1 MTAIRRQG
9 AAFCAVALLT
19 AALSPL
25 LAQADP
31 AAALAVLAALILLLG
46 VPHGALDP
54 VFARNVPGMQRGAQG
69 MVRWAGFWLGYLALA
84 AGVVLLWRLVPAVF
98 LLGFLAISAGH
109 FSGDPAAGAPPLAR
123 MLHGGAPIVLPTL
136 LHAGEVGRLF
146 TLLAGA
152 DAAALVLPALHAL
165 AWPWLLG
172 LALTAAWRA
181 RTDGMAGL
189 ELASVGLL
197 AAVAPPLPAFT
208 VFFCGMHSPRHILRT
223 AVYAGSS
230 LRAVLLGCAGP
241 MLLTALGA
249 MAAWWWLDGV
259 AVEARVIQ
267 LVFVGLAALTVPH
280 MALVERVRLRG
291 WAGG

>member
-9 AAFCAVALLT
+9 AAFCAVALLA
-19 AALSPL
+19 AALAPL
-25 LAQADP
+25 LGQADP
-31 AAALAVLAALILLLG
+31 AAALAVLAVLILLLG

-54 VFARNVPGMQRGAQG
+54 VFARNLPGVQG
-69 MVRWAGFWLGYLALA
+69 WMRWAGFWLGYLALA
-84 AGVVLLWRLVPAVF
+84 AGVVLLWQLTPAVF
-98 LLGFLAISAGH
+98 LLGFLAISAAH

-123 MLHGGAPIVLPTL
+123 LLHGGAPIVLPAL
-136 LHAGEVGRLF
+136 LHGPEVGRLF

-152 DAAALVLPALHAL
+152 DAAALALPVLHAL
-165 AWPWLLG
+165 AWPWLATLG
-172 LALTAAWRA
+172 LVAAWQT
-181 RTDGMAGL
+181 RTDGLAGL
-189 ELASVGLL
+189 ELASVGVLMAL
-197 AAVAPPLPAFT
+197 APPLPAFT

-223 AVYAGSS
+223 AAYAGSP

-241 MLLTALGA
+241 MLLVAAGA
-249 MAAWWWLDGV
+249 AAAWWWLDGV

-291 WAGG
+291 WARD

>member
-9 AAFCAVALLT
+9 AIFCAAALLT

-54 VFARNVPGMQRGAQG
+54 VFARNVPGMQGGAQG

-84 AGVVLLWRLVPAVF
+84 AGVVLLWRLAPAVF

-172 LALTAAWRA
+172 LALMAAWRA
-181 RTDGMAGL
+181 RTDGLAGL
-189 ELASVGLL
+189 ELASVGML
-197 AAVAPPLPAFT
+197 ASVAPPLPAFT

-223 AVYAGSS
+223 AAYAGSP

>member
-1 MTAIRRQG
+1 MTTIRRQG
-9 AAFCAVALLT
+9 AAFCAVALLA

-25 LAQADP
+25 LGQADP

-54 VFARNVPGMQRGAQG
+54 VFARDVPGVHGW
-69 MVRWAGFWLGYLALA
+69 VRWAGFWLGYLALA
-84 AGVVLLWRLVPAVF
+84 AGVVLMWRLAPPAF
-98 LLGFLAISAGH
+98 LLGFLAISAAH

-123 MLHGGAPIVLPTL
+123 MLHGGAPIILPTL
-136 LHAGEVGRLF
+136 LHGQEVGRLF

-152 DAAALVLPALHAL
+152 DASALVLPALHAL
-165 AWPWLLG
+165 AWPWLIG
-172 LALTAAWRA
+172 LALMAAWRA
-181 RTDGMAGL
+181 RTDGLAAL
-189 ELASVGLL
+189 ELASVGVLM
-197 AAVAPPLPAFT
+197 AVAPPLPAFT

-223 AVYAGSS
+223 AAYAGSP

-241 MLLTALGA
+241 MLLTGLGA
-249 MAAWWWLDGV
+249 LAAWWWMDGV

>member
-9 AAFCAVALLT
+9 AAFCAAALLT

-54 VFARNVPGMQRGAQG
+54 VFARNVPGMQRGVQG

-84 AGVVLLWRLVPAVF
+84 AGVVLLWRLAPAVF

-181 RTDGMAGL
+181 RTDGLAGL
-189 ELASVGLL
+189 ELASVGML
-197 AAVAPPLPAFT
+197 ASVAPPLPAFT

-223 AVYAGSS
+223 AVYAGSP

-267 LVFVGLAALTVPH
+267 LVLVGLAALTVPH

>member
-9 AAFCAVALLT
+9 AIFCAAALLT

-54 VFARNVPGMQRGAQG
+54 VFARNVPGMQRGVQG
-69 MVRWAGFWLGYLALA
+69 MVRWAGFWLGYLVLA
-84 AGVVLLWRLVPAVF
+84 AGMVLLWRLAPAVF
-98 LLGFLAISAGH
+98 LLGFLAISAAH

-172 LALTAAWRA
+172 LALMAAWRA
-181 RTDGMAGL
+181 RTDGLAGL
-189 ELASVGLL
+189 ELASVGML
-197 AAVAPPLPAFT
+197 ASVAPPLPAFT

>member
-9 AAFCAVALLT
+9 AAFCAAALLT

-54 VFARNVPGMQRGAQG
+54 VFARNVPGMQRGVQG

-84 AGVVLLWRLVPAVF
+84 AGVVLLWRLAPAVF

-109 FSGDPAAGAPPLAR
+109 FSGDPAAGTPPLAR

-172 LALTAAWRA
+172 LALMAAWRA
-181 RTDGMAGL
+181 RTDGLAGL
-189 ELASVGLL
+189 ELASVGML
-197 AAVAPPLPAFT
+197 ASVAPPLPAFT

-223 AVYAGSS
+223 AVYAGSP